1 MKAVPMVALM
11 CLAEALGM
19 LTFSTFAALLPTFL
33 DEWQLSSTAA
43 GLLSGLFFV
52 GYMAAVPVLTALTD
66 RIDARTVY
74 LWSTALTFAAAMGF
88 ALLAQGF
95 WSAAPLRVLAGAGL
109 AGTYMPGL
117 KALTD
122 RIGQSRLQT
131 RAVSFYTSSFGI
143 GSALSYLIAGEIAAV
158 AGWRWAFA
166 LPGFAVL
173 LAFAI
178 ALVVLEPRPVA
189 APRTARPLAFL
200 DFRPVLRNRQ
210 AMAYVLAYSAHNWE
224 LFGMRA
230 WIVAFL
236 AFSAS
241 LQPGGTAGFWSA
253 TVIAAAVGLLG
264 MPSSVIGNELA
275 TRFGRPGM
283 VTLYMLLSVTVC
295 GLVGFAAALPFAFV
309 VGLCLLHGMTVTV
322 DSASITTGALLAAEA
337 ERKGATM
344 AMHSFLGFGFSFLG
358 ALAPGVTL
366 DLSGGRE
373 SPLAWGLAWLT
384 MAAGAALGPVAIWL
398 LVRRPAR
405 AP

>member
-1 MKAVPMVALM
+1 MVALL
-11 CLAEALGM
+11 CLAETLGM
-19 LTFSTFAALLPTFL
+19 LTFSTFPALLPTFL
-33 DEWQLSSTAA
+33 DEWRLSSTAA
-43 GLLSGLFFV
+43 GTLSGLFFV

-66 RIDARTVY
+66 RIDARIVY
-74 LWSTALTFAAAMGF
+74 LWSTALTFAAAMAF

-122 RIGQSRLQT
+122 RIAPGRLQT

-158 AGWRWAFA
+158 AHWRWAFA
-166 LPGFAVL
+166 LPGLAVLIAFAVAL
-173 LAFAI
+173 L
-178 ALVVLEPRPVA
+178 VLKPKPA
-189 APRTARPLAFL
+189 APSAAPFLSFL
-200 DFRPVLRNRQ
+200 DFRPVLRNRR

-236 AFSAS
+236 VFSAS
-241 LQPGGTAGFWSA
+241 LQPDGAAGFWSA
-253 TVIAAAVGLLG
+253 TAIAAAVGLLG
-264 MPSSVIGNELA
+264 MPASVIGNELA
-275 TRFGRPGM
+275 SRSRRGA
-283 VTLYMLLSVTVC
+283 VVSLYMLVSVAVC
-295 GLVGFAAALPFAFV
+295 SLIGFAAALPFALV
-309 VGLCLLHGMTVTV
+309 VGLCLLHGVTVTV
-322 DSASITTGALLAAEA
+322 DSASITTGAVLAAEP

-366 DLSGGRE
+366 DLGGGRE
-373 SPLAWGLAWLT
+373 SQLAWGLAWVT
-384 MAAGAALGPVAIWL
+384 MAAGAALGPLAIWL
-398 LVRRPAR
+398 LSRRQPA
-405 AP
+405 AV